1 MAKVPVTKKTRPA
14 PAIADD
20 PVRNQE
26 QEALAPLNFKV
37 AREFRRE
44 FKTFASQHD
53 MKMVEL
59 LQEGFRL
66 VKKHRDG

>member
-1 MAKVPVTKKTRPA
+1 MAKVPATRKTRPA
-14 PAIADD
+14 PVADG
-20 PVRNQE
+20 PVRNHE
-26 QEALAPLNFKV
+26 QDALAALNFKV
-37 AREFRRE
+37 ARDFRRE

-59 LQEGFRL
+59 LQEGFKL